1 MLSEVYPVVLKIT
14 VTSVVSLY
22 HYCVG
27 HSPLWKVRY
36 FSYLLKYSP
45 SRKLVSYKGYE
56 IKYVMVL

>member
-1 MLSEVYPVVLKIT
+1 MVLKVT